1 MLRIRLTRCGKINQV
16 FYRIV
21 VAEAKRPI
29 KGRFIEILGFLN
41 PHTKEISLKKERIQ
55 YWLSVGAK
63 PSDTMHN
70 LLVDHKL
77 IQEKKINKFKNKK
90 KSAEEKEATQSP
102 EEQKTNQDQVITEE
116 KKAKKPVEKTE
127 EKILKQEKK
136 LEKKEEGKEKPE
148 KTETNKPTQ
157 P

>member
-77 IQEKKINKFKNKK
+77 IQEKKINKFKKK
-90 KSAEEKEATQSP
+90 KKPVEEKE
-102 EEQKTNQDQVITEE
+102 
-116 KKAKKPVEKTE
+116 AKKPVEKTE
-127 EKILKQEKK
+127 EKIPKQEKK

-148 KTETNKPTQ
+148 KTETNKPAQ
-157 P
+157 S